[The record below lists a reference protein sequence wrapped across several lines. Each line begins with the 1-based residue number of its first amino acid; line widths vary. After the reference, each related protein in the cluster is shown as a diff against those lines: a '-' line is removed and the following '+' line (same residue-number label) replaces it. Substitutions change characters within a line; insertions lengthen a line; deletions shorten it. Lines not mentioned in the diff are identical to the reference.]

1 MKLTAEATVLNDGKL
16 NTNINNAQDTADT
29 AVTKADN
36 AQSTADSAQATA
48 NQAKTIADNTN
59 QYFWFTSSGTDTGA
73 HISEKTQAQFIASP
87 SGGNLLARSNG
98 IAVRD
103 GLTELATFSAS
114 GININQSG
122 ATVASFGASGAELGK
137 NSNTAI
143 IKMCNDA
150 LRLYG
155 QFGTGNNSFKS
166 VVENT
171 KPITGLLEKEL
182 LLKNSS
188 NVSIALRENS
198 SDEYEVSITSDDAEL
213 WVASDPINGASV
225 NVSPLLAVSAIA
237 DSSDTN
243 IRDMSLRK
251 LSTGHY
257 GLYSDTLDKW
267 IIALNSSDHVV
278 IPTIPDNT
286 TTTGT
291 ANVHCNDYGVL
302 YLRTSS
308 SKRFKRDI
316 EDIEKADAL
325 YDVQVRQFKYK
336 NNYINKDDQ
345 RFDTVVP
352 GFIVEELKDVY
363 PIAVDYE
370 GDNPKD
376 WNERYLIPP
385 MLKLIQE
392 QHEQIEE
399 LTKRI
404 EALERANK

>member
-1 MKLTAEATVLNDGKL
+1 MKLTAEATVLNDDKL
-16 NTNINNAQDTADT
+16 TSSINTAQT
-29 AVTKADN
+29 
-36 AQSTADSAQATA
+36 TA
-48 NQAKTIADNTN
+48 NDAKSIADNTN

-103 GLTELATFSAS
+103 GLTELATFSAN

-171 KPITGLLEKEL
+171 KSITGLIEKEL

-188 NVSIALRENS
+188 DVNISLRENS
-198 SDEYEVSITSDDAEL
+198 SDEYNVDITSGDAWL
-213 WVASDPINGASV
+213 SVNSDPINGGSV
-225 NVSPLLAVSAIA
+225 NVSPLLAVSAA
-237 DSSDTN
+237 SDSADTN
-243 IRDMSLRK
+243 AIDMSIRK
-251 LSTGHY
+251 KSTGSY

-267 IIALNSSDHVV
+267 IIALNSNGHAV

-291 ANVHCNDYGVL
+291 ANVHCNANGVL

-345 RFDTVVP
+345 RFDTMVP

-385 MLKLIQE
+385 MLKLIQDQKKKIDELE
-392 QHEQIEE
+392 Q
-399 LTKRI
+399 RI
-404 EALERANK
+404 EALERNI